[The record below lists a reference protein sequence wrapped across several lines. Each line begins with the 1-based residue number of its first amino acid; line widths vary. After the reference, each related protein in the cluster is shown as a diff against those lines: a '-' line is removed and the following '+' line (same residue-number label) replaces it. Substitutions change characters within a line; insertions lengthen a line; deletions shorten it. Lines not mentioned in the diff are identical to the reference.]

1 MTQFRYVKNLVLA
14 LAVVGIVTLISATA
28 KADIVVVSGVNNQG
42 TDNVLLNPATNVLT
56 VTGTVG
62 QNNLLVNFTSSSGSQ
77 LLNANPSGQATVS
90 GGTGNTSLTQL
101 TFGLANNDTF
111 TRAVFN
117 INAST
122 SGSVLIHVEGVN
134 ITGGFFEDDFTVDAN
149 GQNFFTV
156 TAINGQLIQTIS
168 LTAIN
173 GAVFQ
178 DVRQVRLGGGQI
190 VENVP
195 EPASMVLLG
204 TGLLGAAG
212 VVRRRFKKRVE

>member
-1 MTQFRYVKNLVLA
+1 MNAFRYVKNLVLA
-14 LAVVGIVTLISATA
+14 SAVLAIVTLVSGTA

-62 QNNLLVNFTSSSGSQ
+62 QNNLLVNFTSTSGSK
-77 LLNANPSGQATVS
+77 LLNADPSGQATVS
-90 GGTGNTSLTQL
+90 GGTGNDPFTQL

-117 INAST
+117 INAAT
-122 SGSVLIHVEGVN
+122 NGSVVIHVEGVN
-134 ITGGFFEDDFTVDAN
+134 INGGFFEDDFTVDAN

-156 TAINGQLIQTIS
+156 TAINGQAITSIS

-173 GAVFQ
+173 GAVFE
-178 DVRQVRLGGGQI
+178 DVRQVRLGGGVIQP
-190 VENVP
+190 VP
-195 EPASMVLLG
+195 EPASMFLLG
-204 TGLLGAAG
+204 TGVAGAAAG
-212 VVRRRFKKRVE
+212 LRRRRNKK

>member
-1 MTQFRYVKNLVLA
+1 MTHSTHLKNFVLA
-14 LAVVGIVTLISATA
+14 LAVFGIVTFVSATV

-42 TDNVLLNPATNVLT
+42 TDNVLLNPATDVTT

-62 QNNLLVNFTSSSGSQ
+62 QNNLVVNFTSSSGSG

-101 TFGLANNDTF
+101 TFGLANSDTF

-122 SGSVLIHVEGVN
+122 SGSVLIHVEGIN

-173 GAVFQ
+173 SAVFS
-178 DVRQVRLGGGQI
+178 DVRQVRLGGGEI
-190 VENVP
+190 VQTVP
-195 EPASMVLLG
+195 EPASMFLLG

-212 VVRRRFKKRVE
+212 AVRRRFKKKVE

>member
-1 MTQFRYVKNLVLA
+1 MSRLESLKRVILS
-14 LAVVGIVTLISATA
+14 LAVLGIVSVAAGTA
-28 KADIVVVSGVNNQG
+28 RADIVVVTGVNNQG
-42 TDNVLLNPATNVLT
+42 TDNVLLNPATDVLT

-62 QNNLLVNFTSSSGSQ
+62 PDSLVVNFTSSSGSG

-90 GGTGNTSLTQL
+90 GGTGNTALTQL

-117 INAST
+117 INAGT

-134 ITGGFFEDDFTVDAN
+134 IDGGFFEDDFTVDAN

-156 TAINGQLIQTIS
+156 TAINGQAITSIS

-173 GAVFQ
+173 GAVFE
-178 DVRQVRLGGGQI
+178 DVRQVRLGGGAI
-190 VENVP
+190 AEVP
-195 EPASMVLLG
+195 EPASMFLLG
-204 TGLLGAAG
+204 TGLVGAAAG
-212 VVRRRFKKRVE
+212 FRRRLKKK

>member
-1 MTQFRYVKNLVLA
+1 MSRLGSLKRVILS
-14 LAVVGIVTLISATA
+14 LAVLGIVSVVAGTA
-28 KADIVVVSGVNNQG
+28 KADIVVVTGVNNQG

-62 QNNLLVNFTSSSGSQ
+62 ANNLVVNFTSSSGSG

-90 GGTGNTSLTQL
+90 GGTGNIALTQL

-122 SGSVLIHVEGVN
+122 DGSVVIHVEGIN

-156 TAINGQLIQTIS
+156 TAINGQLIQTVS
-168 LTAIN
+168 LTATN

-178 DVRQVRLGGGQI
+178 DVRQVRLGGSEI
-190 VENVP
+190 VETVP

-204 TGLLGAAG
+204 TGLIGAAAG
-212 VVRRRFKKRVE
+212 FRRRFAKK

>member
-1 MTQFRYVKNLVLA
+1 
-14 LAVVGIVTLISATA
+14 
-28 KADIVVVSGVNNQG
+28 
-42 TDNVLLNPATNVLT
+42 VLT

-62 QNNLLVNFTSSSGSQ
+62 PDNLVVNFTSSSGSG

-90 GGTGNTSLTQL
+90 GGTGNVALTQL

-117 INAST
+117 INAGV

-134 ITGGFFEDDFTVDAN
+134 IGGGFFEDDFTVDAN

-156 TAINGQLIQTIS
+156 TAINGQAITSIS

-173 GAVFQ
+173 GAVFE
-178 DVRQVRLGGGQI
+178 DVRQVRLGGF
-190 VENVP
+190 EPVP
-195 EPASMVLLG
+195 EPASMFLLG
-204 TGLLGAAG
+204 TGLVGAAAG
-212 VVRRRFKKRVE
+212 FRRRFAKK

>member
-1 MTQFRYVKNLVLA
+1 MSRFGSLKRIILSLAVLA
-14 LAVVGIVTLISATA
+14 IVSIVAGTA
-28 KADIVVVSGVNNQG
+28 KADVVVVTGVNNQG

-62 QNNLLVNFTSSSGSQ
+62 QNNLLVNFSSSSGSG

-90 GGTGNTSLTQL
+90 GGTGNTALTQL
-101 TFGLANNDTF
+101 SFGLANNDTF

-122 SGSVLIHVEGVN
+122 SGSVVIHVTGIN
-134 ITGGFFEDDFTVDAN
+134 ITGGFFEDTFTVDAN

-168 LTAIN
+168 LTAAN
-173 GAVFQ
+173 GAVFS
-178 DVRQVRLGGGQI
+178 DVRQVRLGGGEV
-190 VENVP
+190 VETVP

-204 TGLLGAAG
+204 TGLLGVATG
-212 VVRRRFKKRVE
+212 VRKRFRKK

>member
-1 MTQFRYVKNLVLA
+1 
-14 LAVVGIVTLISATA
+14 
-28 KADIVVVSGVNNQG
+28 VVSGVNNQG
-42 TDNVLLNPATNVLT
+42 TDNVLLNPATNVTT

-62 QNNLLVNFTSSSGSQ
+62 QNNLLVNFTSSSGSG

-101 TFGLANNDTF
+101 TFALANSDTF

-156 TAINGQLIQTIS
+156 TAINGQLIQSIS

-173 GAVFQ
+173 SAVFS
-178 DVRQVRLGGGQI
+178 DVRQVRLGGGEI
-190 VENVP
+190 VETVP
-195 EPASMVLLG
+195 EPGSMILLG

-212 VVRRRFKKRVE
+212 AVRRRLKKRV

>member
-1 MTQFRYVKNLVLA
+1 MSRFGSLKRVILSLAVLA
-14 LAVVGIVTLISATA
+14 IVSIVAGTA
-28 KADIVVVSGVNNQG
+28 KADVVVVTGVNNQG

-62 QNNLLVNFTSSSGSQ
+62 QNNLLVNFSSTSGSG

-90 GGTGNTSLTQL
+90 GGTGNTALTQL
-101 TFGLANNDTF
+101 SFGLANNDTF

-122 SGSVLIHVEGVN
+122 SGSVVIHVTGIN
-134 ITGGFFEDDFTVDAN
+134 ITGGSFEDTFTVDAN

-168 LTAIN
+168 LTATN
-173 GAVFQ
+173 GAVFS
-178 DVRQVRLGGGQI
+178 DVRQVRLGGGEV
-190 VENVP
+190 VETVP

-204 TGLLGAAG
+204 TGLLGVATG
-212 VVRRRFKKRVE
+212 GRKRFRKK

>member
-1 MTQFRYVKNLVLA
+1 VA
-14 LAVVGIVTLISATA
+14 GTA
-28 KADIVVVSGVNNQG
+28 KADIVVVTGVNNQG
-42 TDNVLLNPATNVLT
+42 TDNVLLNPATDVTT

-62 QNNLLVNFTSSSGSQ
+62 QNNLLVNFTSSSGSG

-90 GGTGNTSLTQL
+90 GGTGNTALTQL

-117 INAST
+117 INASS
-122 SGSVLIHVEGVN
+122 SGSVVIHVEGVN
-134 ITGGFFEDDFTVDAN
+134 INGGFFEDDFVVDAN

-156 TAINGQLIQTIS
+156 DAINGQAITSIS

-178 DVRQVRLGGGQI
+178 DVRQVRLGGGEVVQT
-190 VENVP
+190 VP
-195 EPASMVLLG
+195 EPASMFLLG
-204 TGLLGAAG
+204 TGLIGAAAG
-212 VVRRRFKKRVE
+212 ARKRFKKK